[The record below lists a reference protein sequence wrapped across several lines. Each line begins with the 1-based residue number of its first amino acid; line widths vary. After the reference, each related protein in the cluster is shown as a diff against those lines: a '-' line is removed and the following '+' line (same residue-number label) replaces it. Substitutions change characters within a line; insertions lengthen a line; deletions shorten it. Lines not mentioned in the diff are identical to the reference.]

1 MTKICL
7 QQSTS
12 SHFKFE
18 ECNVKFIQIMT
29 VINIVIKAK
38 YAMMMVIIT
47 TTATIKKI
55 KNIIK
60 AKK

>member
-47 TTATIKKI
+47 TTGNNKK
-55 KNIIK
+55 K
-60 AKK
+60 